1 MSRCTYRIQWLGF
14 RTEQRTIVCTLAKAM
29 EIDALEGQGQLVSFR
44 SSSATMRLA
53 LWA

>member
-1 MSRCTYRIQWLGF
+1 MG
-14 RTEQRTIVCTLAKAM
+14 
-29 EIDALEGQGQLVSFR
+29 IDALEGQGQLISFR